1 MKTLG
6 GHKFMFICSTN
17 SSVGRHKLDNLMSFM
32 LHELVGISFALCF
45 VSTLIHFVF
54 VQLLHQSIP
63 NTFPCKLFPDG
74 EEQEMYITNMNMNYT
89 CQFCLKISCFKIHG
103 IISI

>member
-1 MKTLG
+1 MKTSG
-6 GHKFMFICSTN
+6 GHKFMSICSTN

-63 NTFPCKLFPDG
+63 NTFPCKLVPRWRRARNVYHQY
-74 EEQEMYITNMNMNYT
+74 EYELYM
-89 CQFCLKISCFKIHG
+89 
-103 IISI
+103 